1 MRHELTE
8 LEWCVVGVVWRDGPM
23 TAYEIAALFTKSL
36 SPYWSGSA
44 GAIYPA
50 VTRLR
55 RRGLIRG
62 DRRVRKTVLSITAK
76 GIASLR
82 KWLTPPLPADAFA
95 PSLDSVRT
103 RLFFL
108 EVLPRKQRLAL
119 IAEAE
124 RVVKEKIEQFEKR
137 RREDQANGEIFEAF
151 GGLAVI
157 YEMKARLRWLEAV
170 RGYVVSNKR
179 RPRSSSS

>member
-1 MRHELTE
+1 MRDELTE

-50 VTRLR
+50 VSRLR

-62 DRRVRKTVLSITAK
+62 DRRVRKTVLSITKK
-76 GIASLR
+76 GIAALR
-82 KWLTPPLPADAFA
+82 EWLTPPLPEDAVA

-108 EVLPRKQRLAL
+108 EVLPLKQRLAFL
-119 IAEAE
+119 AEAE
-124 RVVKEKIEQFEKR
+124 RAVKERIAQLEER
-137 RREDQANGEIFEAF
+137 RREDEASGEIFEAF

-157 YEMKARLRWLEAV
+157 YELKARLRWLEAV
-170 RGYVVSNKR
+170 RKYVLKS
-179 RPRSSSS
+179 

>member
-36 SPYWSGSA
+36 SPYWSGSV

-62 DRRVRKTVLSITAK
+62 DQRAWNGVRKTVLTITAK

-82 KWLTPPLPADAFA
+82 GWLTPPLPEEAVA

-108 EVLPRKQRLAL
+108 EVLPPKQRLAF

-124 RVVKEKIEQFEKR
+124 RVVKEKIAQFEER
-137 RREDQANGEIFEAF
+137 RREDEANGEIFEAF

-157 YEMKARLRWLEAV
+157 YEMKARLRWLKAV
-170 RGYVVSNKR
+170 RGYVLR
-179 RPRSSSS
+179 RR